1 MEQESDATLWLKVR
15 SGTERAFAVFYNRH
29 RACLFRAALRHTGNT
44 ADVEDVVAIVLGEA
58 WRLRER
64 TRIVDGSLLPWLLA
78 VTRNVASNQMR
89 AQRRY
94 ERMLAR
100 LPSPQFQEDHA
111 EYVDAFLDGQLC
123 RRLLAL
129 GTVKS
134 RLHRARQQ
142 LRTTLTDLGM
152 PIELVNPSVRDAEG
166 IGVDN
171 RNGNVRKSER
181 AGCGRSLRRPWKRR
195 GAPVY
200 RPVDRSMV
208 ASARS
213 RTWVSWVETMMMA
226 PAVVS

>member
-44 ADVEDVVAIVLGEA
+44 ADAEDVVAIVLGEA

-78 VTRNVASNQMR
+78 VTRNVASNQIR
-89 AQRRY
+89 SQRRY

-123 RRLLAL
+123 RRLLAQAL
-129 GTVKS
+129 DSLVPGDRVVV
-134 RLHRARQQ
+134 
-142 LRTTLTDLGM
+142 
-152 PIELVNPSVRDAEG
+152 ELCLV
-166 IGVDN
+166 
-171 RNGNVRKSER
+171 SELPLAAAAAALIFR
-181 AGCGRSLRRPWKRR
+181 WEP
-195 GAPVY
+195 
-200 RPVDRSMV
+200 
-208 ASARS
+208 
-213 RTWVSWVETMMMA
+213 
-226 PAVVS
+226 